1 MNNSEN
7 ENITSEWLKANTKIT
22 GWLVFFLSVVM
33 GFGGLSRSLSL
44 IAVNMSDCNNN
55 YCIAAIDIFMGVA
68 LLSMSLYVIYSFLN
82 RYPNAVFW
90 AKTNL
95 ILIIALSLLG
105 LVTGQAEEEKIA
117 AVSGL
122 LGVGLWLLYLI
133 CSRQVQEVIPKS
145 FRKVSKVD
153 WIVLFAIIL
162 IPIVL
167 WVIGVTQLKAVDTT
181 GSQKIE
187 TSEGLSQNADSLY
200 YAETEQVKFIVPKE
214 FSCDA
219 SLAYDIEG
227 KDLYSYD
234 LMNEV
239 DSSYSI
245 VTLCSEYKAD
255 SSFSNLDRHWEAWKK
270 KKHKEVF
277 MNDVD
282 RGVQSING
290 NKCLFRICKYY
301 DKAGE
306 DMYWRFYLL
315 FDNETDKSCVFS
327 SYDDGISTKYVDE
340 ILNSI
345 QFK

>member
-22 GWLVFFLSVVM
+22 GFLGLFLSVVM
-33 GFGGLSRSLSL
+33 GFGALKRSLSL
-44 IAVNMSDCNNN
+44 IVVNMSDYNNN
-55 YCIAAIDIFMGVA
+55 YCLAAADIFTGVA

-153 WIVLFAIIL
+153 WIVLLAIIL
-162 IPIVL
+162 IPNVL
-167 WVIGVTQLKAVDTT
+167 WVIGVTQLSDTT

-187 TSEGLSQNADSLY
+187 TSEGLSQNTDSLY

-239 DSSYSI
+239 DPSYSI

-270 KKHKEVF
+270 KEHKEVY

-290 NKCLFRICKYY
+290 NKCLYRICKYF

-315 FDNETDKSCVFS
+315 FDNETDKSCVLS